1 MEPSSPPRRALKRSA
16 STASL
21 LTPPRTYRRRG
32 RGRSRGSCDSDSDS
46 DNQRS
51 KHRLSSDE
59 EEEGLEQEG
68 KRRVIKKRRLS
79 AKAAQDEEDEEAKFW
94 GPRESSQVDDTKAS
108 SSRSKKPLLYQRFQS
123 QSTGG
128 TVSSEQ
134 GLVSPPPSHRK
145 PAAPPAP
152 VPGSPSPATTVSLP
166 TTPQRKSKHRK
177 GGSDSHV
184 VLLRD
189 SPSNPFIATPVDTD
203 DADQVVE
210 SPSGLLREDQSP
222 TPVYDKPTV
231 TYVL

>member
-1 MEPSSPPRRALKRSA
+1 MEASPPPRRALKRSA

-32 RGRSRGSCDSDSDS
+32 RGRSRGSCDSDSDN

-51 KHRLSSDE
+51 YHNSSDE
-59 EEEGLEQEG
+59 EEEGAEPEG

-79 AKAAQDEEDEEAKFW
+79 TKTPQNDEDDEAKFW
-94 GPRESSQVDDTKAS
+94 GGELPQVDDTKAS

-145 PAAPPAP
+145 PAVPPAP

-166 TTPQRKSKHRK
+166 TTPQPKSKHKR
-177 GGSDSHV
+177 GGSDSRV
-184 VLLRD
+184 GLLRD
-189 SPSNPFIATPVDTD
+189 SPHNPFVATPTPTG
-203 DADQVVE
+203 ADNSRE
-210 SPSGLLREDQSP
+210 SPSVLPQGDQSP
-222 TPVYDKPTV
+222 TPAYDKPTV